1 MMKHEYNVII
11 AEHYSAYRPPL
22 HHLILKKCLKE
33 YVKSKK
39 FKLGLD
45 VGCGT
50 GQSSVALTDFCE
62 KVIAIDP
69 SPEMLVMAKPN
80 RLISYKSF
88 DGKNIDLPE
97 GYFDIVTFAGSLF
110 YAKSQRLFDGTL
122 RVIKNDGLILI
133 YDFEIV
139 LEEFYRHLKLDDIG
153 TIGDYD
159 HWVDFSGLDTYGISK
174 LHTQKE
180 MVKIKVSTENLAHV
194 LLAEQGVYHAIA
206 SKYPVQDPFKMVCG
220 VLERLNSDELLVNVF
235 YTMYRSEK

>member
-1 MMKHEYNVII
+1 MMKHEYDIII
-11 AEHYSAYRPPL
+11 AEHYAAYRPPL

-33 YVKSKK
+33 HLGPKK
-39 FKLGLD
+39 FNLGLD

-88 DGKNIDLPE
+88 DGKNIELPKD
-97 GYFDIVTFAGSLF
+97 YFDIVTFAGSLF
-110 YAKSQRLFDGTL
+110 YAKSQRLFDETL
-122 RVIKNDGLILI
+122 RVIKNDGIILI

-139 LEEFYRHLKLDDIG
+139 VVEFYRHLKLDNNA

-159 HWVDFSGLDTYGISK
+159 HWADFSGLDTYGITK
-174 LHTQKE
+174 LKTRKE
-180 MVKIKVSTENLAHV
+180 LLKIKFSAENLAHV
-194 LLAEQGVYHAIA
+194 ILAEQGVYHAIT
-206 SKYPVQDPFKMVCG
+206 SKYPDQEPYKMVCDI
-220 VLERLNSDELLVNVF
+220 LENRNSDELQVNVF
-235 YTMYRSEK
+235 YTMYRSQK

>member
-1 MMKHEYNVII
+1 MIKHEYNVII
-11 AEHYSAYRPPL
+11 AEHYAAYRPPL

-88 DGKNIDLPE
+88 DGKNINLPK

-110 YAKSQRLFDGTL
+110 YAKSQRLFNETL
-122 RVIKNDGLILI
+122 RVIKSDGLILI

-139 LEEFYRHLKLDDIG
+139 VEEFYKHLKLDNISPVE
-153 TIGDYD
+153 DYD

-180 MVKIKVSTENLAHV
+180 LMKINISAENLAHV
-194 LLAEQGVYHAIA
+194 LLAEQGVYHAMT
-206 SKYPVQDPFKMVCG
+206 SRYPDQDPYKTVFGM
-220 VLERLNSDELLVNVF
+220 LESQNTNELPVNIF
-235 YTMYRSEK
+235 YTMYRCEK